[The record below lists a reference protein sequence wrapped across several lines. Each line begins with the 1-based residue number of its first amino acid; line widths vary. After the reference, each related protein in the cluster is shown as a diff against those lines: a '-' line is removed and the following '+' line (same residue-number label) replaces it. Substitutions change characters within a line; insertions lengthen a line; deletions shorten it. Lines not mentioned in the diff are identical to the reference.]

1 LGLTDIASAT
11 QLIPALGTSAPS
23 SHFFDEMQEMQ
34 LGLLHMQ
41 LGLLHMQLG
50 LLHMQLGVLYDEAL
64 VGFEDPNSAASDRT
78 WDK

>member
-1 LGLTDIASAT
+1 
-11 QLIPALGTSAPS
+11 LIPALGTSAPS
-23 SHFFDEMQEMQ
+23 SHFFDEMQE
-34 LGLLHMQ
+34 
-41 LGLLHMQLG
+41 MQLG

>member
-1 LGLTDIASAT
+1 LGLTAVASAT

-34 LGLLHMQ
+34 LGAH
-41 LGLLHMQLG
+41 
-50 LLHMQLGVLYDEAL
+50 YAEAL
-64 VGFEDPNSAASDRT
+64 VGFEDPTSAASDRT